1 MKVKDNNIAIVVYS
15 HFSRDARVR
24 RYAESLA
31 RKGYWVDVVCLKEN
45 YSPKEPNIS
54 LFMYPL
60 GRRRL
65 GWLWY
70 IFEYISF
77 FLYST
82 YILSKKSFYRKYK
95 AVHINNMPDFLIF
108 SSFIPKSLGTKV
120 ILDLHDPM
128 PELYMS
134 KYHTDKNNLTVR
146 LLCRLEGIS
155 MGFADKILTA
165 NESFR
170 SIFLQRHPE
179 IKGKISVILN
189 CPDPRIFNSQHS
201 TNNIKRK
208 SDNSQLIPPQRDP
221 ASGGTTLHPQQF
233 ILMYMGT
240 VEKRFG
246 LDIVI
251 GALPE
256 LIKKIPN
263 IKFVLIPKIEDEGKY
278 FHNFKF
284 QISNF
289 KLEKYVQILP
299 PLPLE
304 KIADKLQE
312 ADIGIVLAK
321 NGVFTENIFPVKL
334 LEFIQMGIPVIATRT
349 KTLAGFFDDRQI
361 AFLKEN
367 SPEEFARIVLNLY
380 KHPEIRSVLAKRA
393 CKYLKTYNWEKEEK
407 KYLEIA
413 DTLIRDLDRSSLVSM
428 MLF

>member
-1 MKVKDNNIAIVVYS
+1 MNNNKIVLVAYS

-170 SIFLQRHPE
+170 SIFLKRHPE

-189 CPDPRIFNSQHS
+189 CPDPKIFRKEQI
-201 TNNIKRK
+201 TNNKKRILFRLQLTTK
-208 SDNSQLIPPQRDP
+208 HSQP
-221 ASGGTTLHPQQF
+221 F
-233 ILMYMGT
+233 VLMYMGT

-407 KYLEIA
+407 KYLDIIKEQF
-413 DTLIRDLDRSSLVSM
+413 TLK
-428 MLF
+428 